1 MDTPLHTPV
10 PAALKVT
17 LYGDL
22 IVLTAGQA
30 LDQALI
36 WQARMGQAG
45 LGERLLALAAG
56 PADAGLAPEPSEI
69 GGAIAGLPPDLA
81 FGCAL
86 TRRVLRALAVAAP
99 APPGT
104 VSPEPEALTSLL
116 AAAPPLE
123 GHNFLGERS
132 LAAAWRAVARAVE
145 VELERSGLELAE
157 LLRRHG
163 VDPELGRICLHLVE
177 RPEETLRPFAF
188 LATLARSRGAH
199 GQIQHLPLAAALA
212 ELADD
217 PHRRHRLLA
226 PLHRAADRN
235 AHLRALLDSHELFHP
250 VAWTA
255 DEAHAFLRA
264 APELEAAGVQLQAPS
279 WWRGAPA
286 RLQLRVQ
293 IGSSEPGLGLAAL
306 LDFKLRYFIGDEELT
321 PEEWQRLLHGA
332 AGLHRL
338 GSRWVELDPAT
349 QAEVREHWRSVESA
363 AGAGTVGFAEGMR
376 LLAGLPRAS
385 LAAEAPVAWTVARPG
400 PWLAR
405 TLADLQ
411 NPSGSAEADP
421 GSALRGVLRPYQRDG
436 VAWLWLLTRLGLG
449 GCLADDMGLGKTIQ
463 VIALLLLLRRH
474 AIAGP
479 NLIVLPAS
487 LIGNWRAELERFAP
501 QLRVHVAHRSAGE
514 ADTAPPLADIDVVLT
529 TYGTLLRQPWL
540 QAQRWGLVALDEA
553 QAIKNPQAKQ
563 TRAVKQLH
571 SRHRLVLTGTP
582 VENSLQD
589 LWSLF
594 DFSSPGLLGASAEFK
609 KFCKRLGP
617 ARSAMEPL
625 RALVRPYILRRLKTD
640 RRVIADLPD
649 KTELQVYCGL
659 TRVQAALYAKAV
671 ESLAREVAATGG
683 IRRRGIILAYLTR
696 FKQICNHPSQLSRDG
711 RWRAADSAKFL
722 RLQELCAPIA
732 EAGEKLLVFTQ
743 FREICEPLAALL
755 AEIFGRPG
763 LVLHG
768 GTAVGKRTEMVAEFQ
783 REDVGGAP
791 FMVLSLKAGG
801 TGLNLTAAAHVVHF
815 DRWWNP
821 AVENQA
827 TDRAYRIG
835 QHKNVL
841 VHKFVC
847 RGTLEERIDAMLHRK
862 QGLAEGLLGDEGELR
877 LTELTTDELM
887 RVVALDLRSALSE
900 DD

>member
-10 PAALKVT
+10 LAALRVT

-22 IVLTAGQA
+22 IVLAVGQV

-36 WQARMGQAG
+36 WQARMGQAA

-56 PADAGLAPEPSEI
+56 SADEPAGALA
-69 GGAIAGLPPDLA
+69 PDLA
-81 FGCAL
+81 FGREL
-86 TRRVLRALAVAAP
+86 TRRVLRGLAVAAP
-99 APPGT
+99 TQPGA
-104 VSPEPEALTSLL
+104 VSPEPEALASLL
-116 AAAPPLE
+116 AAAPALE
-123 GHNFLGERS
+123 GQNFLGERS

-145 VELERSGLELAE
+145 AELGRSGLALGE

-163 VDPELGRICLHLVE
+163 VDPELGRLCLHLVE
-177 RPEETLRPFAF
+177 RAGEQARPFGF
-188 LATLARSRGAH
+188 LGTLARSRGAG
-199 GQIQHLPLAAALA
+199 GQVQHLSLAAALA

-226 PLHRAADRN
+226 PLHRAADRS
-235 AHLRALLDSHELFHP
+235 ATLRALLDSHELFHP

-264 APELEAAGVQLQAPS
+264 VPELEAAGVVVRVPA
-279 WWRGAPA
+279 WWRAEPG

-306 LDFKLRYFIGDEELT
+306 LDFQLRYFIGDEELS
-321 PEEWQRLLHGA
+321 PEEWKRLLNAA

-338 GSRWVELDPAT
+338 GGRWVELDPAT
-349 QAEVREHWRSVESA
+349 QAEVREHWRSVETA
-363 AGAGTVGFAEGMR
+363 AATGAVGFAEGMR
-376 LLAGLPRAS
+376 LLAGLPRDS
-385 LAAEAPVAWTVARPG
+385 LADEAPVAWTVVRPG

-411 NPSGSAEADP
+411 SPSGSAEADP
-421 GSALRGVLRPYQRDG
+421 GAALRGQLRPYQRDG

-514 ADTAPPLADIDVVLT
+514 ADTPPPLADIDVVLT

-563 TRAVKQLH
+563 TRAVKLLQC
-571 SRHRLVLTGTP
+571 RHRLVLTGTP
-582 VENSLQD
+582 VENSLID

-594 DFSSPGLLGASAEFK
+594 DFSSPGLLGSAAEFK
-609 KFCKRLGP
+609 RFCKRLGP

-671 ESLAREVAATGG
+671 EALAREVAATDG

-711 RWRAADSAKFL
+711 RYRAVDSAKFL

-743 FREICEPLAALL
+743 FREICAPLAELL
-755 AEIFGRPG
+755 AESFGRPG

-768 GTAVGKRTEMVAEFQ
+768 GTAVGKRGEIVAEFQ
-783 REDVGGAP
+783 REDGPPGPP
-791 FMVLSLKAGG
+791 FMVLSLRAGG

-821 AVENQA
+821 AVESRA

-835 QHKNVL
+835 QHRNVL

-847 RGTLEERIDAMLHRK
+847 RGTLEERIDAMLRGK
-862 QGLAEGLLGDEGELR
+862 QGLAEGILGDDGELR
-877 LTELTTDELM
+877 LTELGTDELL